1 MQCGAVYNC
10 AMNDFQTII
19 NDLATQ
25 GWSVSH
31 DFLAPSATL
40 TLAHETQQLHAH
52 GGMRQ
57 AGVSQARKISPDI
70 RGDFI
75 FWLEEPNLSAAQR
88 DYLSALENLRQA
100 VNAYLQLGIFEFEGH
115 AALYPPGSFYRRH
128 LDCFQNSNLRR
139 LTCILYLNQDWNPQD
154 GGHLRFY
161 LDETHS
167 LDIAPTGGTLVTF
180 LSDRFWHEV
189 LPANRDRM
197 SITGWF
203 KRRSYP

>member
-1 MQCGAVYNC
+1 MT
-10 AMNDFQTII
+10 DFQSII

-25 GWSVSH
+25 GWSVAS
-31 DFLAPSATL
+31 DFLAPCAIL
-40 TLAHETQQLHAH
+40 TLAQETRELHAH
-52 GGMRQ
+52 GNMRQ
-57 AGVSQARKISPDI
+57 AGVSQARKINSDI

-75 FWLEEPNLSAAQR
+75 FWLEDPYLSAAQR

-100 VNAYLQLGIFEFEGH
+100 VNAQLQLGIFEFEGH

-128 LDCFQNSNLRR
+128 LDSFQNSNLRR

-154 GGHLRFY
+154 GGQLRFY

-167 LDIAPTGGTLVTF
+167 LDIAPIGGTLVTF

-203 KRRSYP
+203 KQRSTP